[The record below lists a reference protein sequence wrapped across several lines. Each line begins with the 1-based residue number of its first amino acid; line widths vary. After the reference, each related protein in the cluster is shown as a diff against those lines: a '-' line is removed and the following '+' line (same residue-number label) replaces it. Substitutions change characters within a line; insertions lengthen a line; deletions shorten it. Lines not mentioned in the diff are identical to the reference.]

1 MLDAVIEFDKMH
13 AGYDEDIFRRIQCP
27 VVMLVADP
35 ELGGA
40 SNEDLAHTKR
50 LLRDGRWIRAEG
62 LGHSMHIGDPKWF
75 IRTVL
80 EAVED
85 LIFSPASTSTP
96 TK

>member
-1 MLDAVIEFDKMH
+1 MLDAVIEFDEMH